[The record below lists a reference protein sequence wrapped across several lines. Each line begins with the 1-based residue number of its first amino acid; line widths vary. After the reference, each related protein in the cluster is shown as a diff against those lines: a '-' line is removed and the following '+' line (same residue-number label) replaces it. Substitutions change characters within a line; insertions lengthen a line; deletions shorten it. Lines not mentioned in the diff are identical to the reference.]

1 MKNLRQFVK
10 SDATYT
16 RTYLLMRK
24 QCPMFML
31 FVSRIYSSYTRS
43 YILMRKQ
50 CLIFML
56 LAASTAAYFCTSW
69 TTNQMP
75 LTQGLISWWENNA
88 SCLFIVSRI
97 WAHWEKSIENKIS
110 KRYCWVVQTFIIGS
124 LSTNV
129 FETRTATGRVH
140 FACKVRIVSQIV
152 ILLISNGEN

>member
-56 LAASTAAYFCTSW
+56 LAASTAAYFCTS
-69 TTNQMP
+69 
-75 LTQGLISWWENNA
+75 
-88 SCLFIVSRI
+88 
-97 WAHWEKSIENKIS
+97 
-110 KRYCWVVQTFIIGS
+110 
-124 LSTNV
+124 
-129 FETRTATGRVH
+129 
-140 FACKVRIVSQIV
+140 
-152 ILLISNGEN
+152 